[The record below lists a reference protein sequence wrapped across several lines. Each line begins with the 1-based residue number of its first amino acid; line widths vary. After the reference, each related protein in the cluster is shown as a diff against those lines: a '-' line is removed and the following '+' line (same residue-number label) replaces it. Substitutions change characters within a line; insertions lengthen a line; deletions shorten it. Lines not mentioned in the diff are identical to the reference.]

1 MKYPPVLQIL
11 IAAVFAWVLAQYL
24 PVFSFGGAIVDYAI
38 WLSAIAGFGLLAVAL
53 NIFRI
58 HKTTFDPLDPSK
70 AQRLVVTGAYRFTR
84 NPMYLGLAL
93 LLVAW
98 CLFLGDLVAFATL
111 PLFIIAMNELQI
123 KGEEHALLHKF
134 GDDYAAYKNRV
145 RRWI

>member
-1 MKYPPVLQIL
+1 MKYPPVLQVL
-11 IAAVFAWVLAQYL
+11 IAAAIAWVLAHYL
-24 PVFSFGGAIVDYAI
+24 PVFSFGGSIVDYAI
-38 WLSAIAGFGLLAVAL
+38 WLSAFAGFGLLAVAL

-70 AQRLVVTGAYRFTR
+70 AQRLVVTGAYQFTR

-123 KGEEHALLHKF
+123 KCEERALLQNF